1 MRTKIV
7 AILALLSC
15 SIANAQ
21 SIIDQVFKTINPEH
35 ERESYAFMAF
45 DGQSKILAYGNG
57 VSNVYDEKW
66 NVLEKHNA
74 GQESLNTGYFYLSRD
89 YKYDSTRKT
98 YTVTEWEKRDYPN
111 TSAKYSYNI
120 WNDNYTKFYNG
131 EENN

>member
-74 GQESLNTGYFYLSRD
+74 G
-89 YKYDSTRKT
+89 
-98 YTVTEWEKRDYPN
+98 
-111 TSAKYSYNI
+111 
-120 WNDNYTKFYNG
+120 
-131 EENN
+131 